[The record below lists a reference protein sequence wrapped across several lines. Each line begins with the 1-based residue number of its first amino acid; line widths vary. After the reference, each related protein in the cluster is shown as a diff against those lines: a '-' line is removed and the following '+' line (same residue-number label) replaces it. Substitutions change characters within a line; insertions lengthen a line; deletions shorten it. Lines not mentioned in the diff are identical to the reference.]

1 MFTPG
6 NHVDR
11 VKFSFKLPHLT
22 KYYFIAAGSCIM
34 GPTLSPTMKLL
45 FNIIG
50 VLAVLL
56 GILGLFLP
64 LLPTTP
70 FLLLASACFAR
81 GSDRLHGWLLNH
93 RVFGVYLRNFE
104 AGNGIPLRAKIVAS
118 VMMWS
123 SLLVAILRFEHLGLR
138 VALVLIGASVS
149 LYLWRYLPTLRTRR
163 S

>member
-123 SLLVAILRFEHLGLR
+123 SLLVAIVRFEHLGLR
-138 VALVLIGASVS
+138 LALVLIGASVS

>member
-123 SLLVAILRFEHLGLR
+123 SLLVAIVRFEHLGLR